1 MTQVNTEMI
10 PREFSPEVI
19 FFESCE
25 RHHQV
30 EISRYRDCEKAGE
43 RLVALLMLIPAL
55 PFIGLLVLLV
65 RLTSKGPGLFTQ
77 DRVGRNGKVYT
88 MYKLRSMRCD
98 AEDETGPVWST
109 PSDDRTTLIGKLLRK
124 LHLDELPQLLNI
136 MKGEMS
142 FVGPRP
148 ERPEFVSVLEEQVP
162 GYCERL
168 RVLPGVT
175 GLAQVNLP
183 PDTSVASV
191 RDKVALD
198 VEYIKTASF
207 FLDLRIILCTAM
219 KMLCIPS
226 GLRVQLTGVGRKL
239 DHRNGDGAE
248 ETLTL
253 TPDHLRQ
260 NGSNGHNGR
269 RRSPSSIRHKP
280 R

>member
-1 MTQVNTEMI
+1 MI

-25 RHHQV
+25 RHRQV
-30 EISRYRDCEKAGE
+30 EISRYRDCEKPGE
-43 RLVALLMLIPAL
+43 RFMAALMLIPAL
-55 PFIGLLVLLV
+55 PFISLLALLV

-77 DRVGRNGKVYT
+77 ERVGKNGKVYT

-136 MKGEMS
+136 AKGEMS

-168 RVLPGVT
+168 RV
-175 GLAQVNLP
+175 
-183 PDTSVASV
+183 
-191 RDKVALD
+191 R
-198 VEYIKTASF
+198 
-207 FLDLRIILCTAM
+207 
-219 KMLCIPS
+219 
-226 GLRVQLTGVGRKL
+226 
-239 DHRNGDGAE
+239 
-248 ETLTL
+248 
-253 TPDHLRQ
+253 
-260 NGSNGHNGR
+260 
-269 RRSPSSIRHKP
+269 
-280 R
+280 